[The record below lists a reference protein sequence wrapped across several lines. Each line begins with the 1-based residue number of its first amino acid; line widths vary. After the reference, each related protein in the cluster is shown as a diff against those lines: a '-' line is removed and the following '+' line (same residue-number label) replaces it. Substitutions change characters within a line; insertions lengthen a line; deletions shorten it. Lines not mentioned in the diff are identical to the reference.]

1 MPSGVKDIQLLELK
15 DTISQLNKTIST
27 QNELISSLQKMLEE
41 RNAKDSEKD
50 LLIANLQSQLAYLKN
65 KVFGSTSEIRHDQLD
80 GQLNLFGTPVGDEKP
95 AEVIEPEVI
104 SVKGYTKERKPKATY
119 DDKYNSVR
127 SICKHF
133 FTDIVGLSIKFFCV
147 SLRHMSIGAGII
159 AAVPLQEIDNAPHAQ
174 ASAESHNK
182 GLQSINSG
190 RKELHIASISPGVS
204 PAMKKAAHTG
214 GRLRPL
220 DALSRSALYIGI
232 RIVHIVVVEDV
243 LVLAYGPR
251 IRYVYLV
258 HLTSLVQPRPPAAV
272 NELVEGKGV
281 FLFVGFRRVL
291 VVGVLLQIV
300 LLGIERGQA
309 PELQNALI
317 ARHGSQL
324 AGGHQLPAQPLG
336 VLVVAFRLP
345 TGAAL
350 GLHGDCG
357 LSQPVFGNLLDGGAF
372 PPAQENHAVHVA

>member
-147 SLRHMSIGAGII
+147 SLRHMSITGRVVL
-159 AAVPLQEIDNAPHAQ
+159 AVTFQKVHHAPDTEARAQ
-174 ASAESHNK
+174 GNHK
-182 GLQSINSG
+182 GLQNVNCAVEKFHKSYPPKNVFELLCYIN
-190 RKELHIASISPGVS
+190 L
-204 PAMKKAAHTG
+204 
-214 GRLRPL
+214 
-220 DALSRSALYIGI
+220 
-232 RIVHIVVVEDV
+232 VHIE
-243 LVLAYGPR
+243 
-251 IRYVYLV
+251 
-258 HLTSLVQPRPPAAV
+258 AV
-272 NELVEGKGV
+272 RGLYHGALLLHVPFHVKDIFRVGV
-281 FLFVGFRRVL
+281 GSVPVIRVL
-291 VVGVLLQIV
+291 CQVVLL
-300 LLGIERGQA
+300 R
-309 PELQNALI
+309 
-317 ARHGSQL
+317 
-324 AGGHQLPAQPLG
+324 
-336 VLVVAFRLP
+336 
-345 TGAAL
+345 
-350 GLHGDCG
+350 
-357 LSQPVFGNLLDGGAF
+357 
-372 PPAQENHAVHVA
+372 

>member
-147 SLRHMSIGAGII
+147 SLRHMSICRWVVR
-159 AAVPLQEIDNAPHAQ
+159 AVAFQQIDDPPHSKT
-174 ASAESHNK
+174 SAERNDES
-182 GLQSINSG
+182 LQRIDRRREKRHIPTSYLKY
-190 RKELHIASISPGVS
+190 RK
-204 PAMKKAAHTG
+204 
-214 GRLRPL
+214 
-220 DALSRSALYIGI
+220 
-232 RIVHIVVVEDV
+232 
-243 LVLAYGPR
+243 
-251 IRYVYLV
+251 
-258 HLTSLVQPRPPAAV
+258 
-272 NELVEGKGV
+272 
-281 FLFVGFRRVL
+281 
-291 VVGVLLQIV
+291 
-300 LLGIERGQA
+300 
-309 PELQNALI
+309 
-317 ARHGSQL
+317 
-324 AGGHQLPAQPLG
+324 
-336 VLVVAFRLP
+336 
-345 TGAAL
+345 
-350 GLHGDCG
+350 
-357 LSQPVFGNLLDGGAF
+357 
-372 PPAQENHAVHVA
+372 

>member
-147 SLRHMSIGAGII
+147 SLRHMSIRARVII
-159 AAVPLQEIDNAPHAQ
+159 TITFQKVNHAPHTQ
-174 ASAESHNK
+174 ASAQGNNEDLQGINGRTEKFHN
-182 GLQSINSG
+182 
-190 RKELHIASISPGVS
+190 IASI
-204 PAMKKAAHTG
+204 H
-214 GRLRPL
+214 
-220 DALSRSALYIGI
+220 
-232 RIVHIVVVEDV
+232 
-243 LVLAYGPR
+243 
-251 IRYVYLV
+251 
-258 HLTSLVQPRPPAAV
+258 
-272 NELVEGKGV
+272 
-281 FLFVGFRRVL
+281 
-291 VVGVLLQIV
+291 
-300 LLGIERGQA
+300 
-309 PELQNALI
+309 
-317 ARHGSQL
+317 
-324 AGGHQLPAQPLG
+324 
-336 VLVVAFRLP
+336 
-345 TGAAL
+345 
-350 GLHGDCG
+350 
-357 LSQPVFGNLLDGGAF
+357 
-372 PPAQENHAVHVA
+372 

>member
-147 SLRHMSIGAGII
+147 SLRHMSIIP
-159 AAVPLQEIDNAPHAQ
+159 PLISRRRTRQSWG
-174 ASAESHNK
+174 SA
-182 GLQSINSG
+182 
-190 RKELHIASISPGVS
+190 
-204 PAMKKAAHTG
+204 T
-214 GRLRPL
+214 
-220 DALSRSALYIGI
+220 GI
-232 RIVHIVVVEDV
+232 RSRFLQTE
-243 LVLAYGPR
+243 
-251 IRYVYLV
+251 
-258 HLTSLVQPRPPAAV
+258 AA
-272 NELVEGKGV
+272 
-281 FLFVGFRRVL
+281 
-291 VVGVLLQIV
+291 
-300 LLGIERGQA
+300 
-309 PELQNALI
+309 
-317 ARHGSQL
+317 SM
-324 AGGHQLPAQPLG
+324 
-336 VLVVAFRLP
+336 
-345 TGAAL
+345 
-350 GLHGDCG
+350 
-357 LSQPVFGNLLDGGAF
+357 
-372 PPAQENHAVHVA
+372 

>member
-147 SLRHMSIGAGII
+147 SLRHMSIRAG
-159 AAVPLQEIDNAPHAQ
+159 
-174 ASAESHNK
+174 
-182 GLQSINSG
+182 
-190 RKELHIASISPGVS
+190 
-204 PAMKKAAHTG
+204 
-214 GRLRPL
+214 
-220 DALSRSALYIGI
+220 
-232 RIVHIVVVEDV
+232 VVVAVALEKIDRAPYRKTCTKGDDQRLQYFDCRV
-243 LVLAYGPR
+243 EEFHVFSSSRFDFVVIKNRPNRRLLPR
-251 IRYVYLV
+251 R
-258 HLTSLVQPRPPAAV
+258 
-272 NELVEGKGV
+272 
-281 FLFVGFRRVL
+281 RRVFH
-291 VVGVLLQIV
+291 I
-300 LLGIERGQA
+300 
-309 PELQNALI
+309 
-317 ARHGSQL
+317 
-324 AGGHQLPAQPLG
+324 
-336 VLVVAFRLP
+336 
-345 TGAAL
+345 
-350 GLHGDCG
+350 LHTHHPD
-357 LSQPVFGNLLDGGAF
+357 
-372 PPAQENHAVHVA
+372 

>member
-147 SLRHMSIGAGII
+147 SLRHMSILPRGQR
-159 AAVPLQEIDNAPHAQ
+159 AVPAP
-174 ASAESHNK
+174 SDPE
-182 GLQSINSG
+182 GPG
-190 RKELHIASISPGVS
+190 RLHPSRRTPGGSPERPAALWGSDPDGRHGRTSPG
-204 PAMKKAAHTG
+204 
-214 GRLRPL
+214 
-220 DALSRSALYIGI
+220 
-232 RIVHIVVVEDV
+232 
-243 LVLAYGPR
+243 
-251 IRYVYLV
+251 
-258 HLTSLVQPRPPAAV
+258 
-272 NELVEGKGV
+272 
-281 FLFVGFRRVL
+281 
-291 VVGVLLQIV
+291 
-300 LLGIERGQA
+300 
-309 PELQNALI
+309 
-317 ARHGSQL
+317 
-324 AGGHQLPAQPLG
+324 
-336 VLVVAFRLP
+336 
-345 TGAAL
+345 
-350 GLHGDCG
+350 
-357 LSQPVFGNLLDGGAF
+357 
-372 PPAQENHAVHVA
+372 

>member
-147 SLRHMSIGAGII
+147 SLRHMSISTGVVVSVAFQQVDGSPDAEAGTEGDDEGLENADSRVEKFHICVAGII
-159 AAVPLQEIDNAPHAQ
+159 GCWL
-174 ASAESHNK
+174 
-182 GLQSINSG
+182 
-190 RKELHIASISPGVS
+190 
-204 PAMKKAAHTG
+204 
-214 GRLRPL
+214 
-220 DALSRSALYIGI
+220 
-232 RIVHIVVVEDV
+232 
-243 LVLAYGPR
+243 
-251 IRYVYLV
+251 
-258 HLTSLVQPRPPAAV
+258 
-272 NELVEGKGV
+272 
-281 FLFVGFRRVL
+281 
-291 VVGVLLQIV
+291 
-300 LLGIERGQA
+300 
-309 PELQNALI
+309 
-317 ARHGSQL
+317 
-324 AGGHQLPAQPLG
+324 
-336 VLVVAFRLP
+336 
-345 TGAAL
+345 
-350 GLHGDCG
+350 C
-357 LSQPVFGNLLDGGAF
+357 
-372 PPAQENHAVHVA
+372 

>member
-147 SLRHMSIGAGII
+147 SLRHMSIGAGVVV
-159 AAVPLQEIDNAPHAQ
+159 AVAFHEVDNTPHRET
-174 ASAESHNK
+174 SAEGDNERLENRNCLIDESHRF
-182 GLQSINSG
+182 S
-190 RKELHIASISPGVS
+190 
-204 PAMKKAAHTG
+204 
-214 GRLRPL
+214 
-220 DALSRSALYIGI
+220 
-232 RIVHIVVVEDV
+232 
-243 LVLAYGPR
+243 
-251 IRYVYLV
+251 
-258 HLTSLVQPRPPAAV
+258 SLNR
-272 NELVEGKGV
+272 
-281 FLFVGFRRVL
+281 
-291 VVGVLLQIV
+291 
-300 LLGIERGQA
+300 
-309 PELQNALI
+309 
-317 ARHGSQL
+317 
-324 AGGHQLPAQPLG
+324 
-336 VLVVAFRLP
+336 
-345 TGAAL
+345 
-350 GLHGDCG
+350 
-357 LSQPVFGNLLDGGAF
+357 
-372 PPAQENHAVHVA
+372 

>member
-147 SLRHMSIGAGII
+147 SLRHMSIGTWVVRSI
-159 AAVPLQEIDNAPHAQ
+159 ALQQIDNAPHAKS
-174 ASAESHNK
+174 SAEGYNK
-182 GLQSINSG
+182 SLQSINSG
-190 RKELHIASISPGVS
+190 SEKLHRASFSPGYS
-204 PAMKKAAHTG
+204 
-214 GRLRPL
+214 RP
-220 DALSRSALYIGI
+220 
-232 RIVHIVVVEDV
+232 
-243 LVLAYGPR
+243 
-251 IRYVYLV
+251 
-258 HLTSLVQPRPPAAV
+258 
-272 NELVEGKGV
+272 
-281 FLFVGFRRVL
+281 
-291 VVGVLLQIV
+291 
-300 LLGIERGQA
+300 
-309 PELQNALI
+309 
-317 ARHGSQL
+317 
-324 AGGHQLPAQPLG
+324 
-336 VLVVAFRLP
+336 
-345 TGAAL
+345 
-350 GLHGDCG
+350 
-357 LSQPVFGNLLDGGAF
+357 
-372 PPAQENHAVHVA
+372 

>member
-147 SLRHMSIGAGII
+147 SLRHMSIGCRVILPVTFQQVHA
-159 AAVPLQEIDNAPHAQ
+159 APHTEGT
-174 ASAESHNK
+174 AEADHDS
-182 GLQSINSG
+182 LQSINCAIE
-190 RKELHIASISPGVS
+190 KFHTFTSINSDCDVVLGTKKLPVISSSSVTIRRRPGVIGR
-204 PAMKKAAHTG
+204 PAISARQARKS
-214 GRLRPL
+214 RPML
-220 DALSRSALYIGI
+220 PALCGLP
-232 RIVHIVVVEDV
+232 
-243 LVLAYGPR
+243 L
-251 IRYVYLV
+251 
-258 HLTSLVQPRPPAAV
+258 PPA
-272 NELVEGKGV
+272 L
-281 FLFVGFRRVL
+281 
-291 VVGVLLQIV
+291 
-300 LLGIERGQA
+300 
-309 PELQNALI
+309 
-317 ARHGSQL
+317 
-324 AGGHQLPAQPLG
+324 
-336 VLVVAFRLP
+336 
-345 TGAAL
+345 
-350 GLHGDCG
+350 
-357 LSQPVFGNLLDGGAF
+357 
-372 PPAQENHAVHVA
+372 

>member
-147 SLRHMSIGAGII
+147 SLRHMSIGPRVVITVTFQQFDGSPDSKARAKGNNECLQYINSTVEKI
-159 AAVPLQEIDNAPHAQ
+159 HRAVP
-174 ASAESHNK
+174 
-182 GLQSINSG
+182 
-190 RKELHIASISPGVS
+190 
-204 PAMKKAAHTG
+204 
-214 GRLRPL
+214 PL
-220 DALSRSALYIGI
+220 KMR
-232 RIVHIVVVEDV
+232 
-243 LVLAYGPR
+243 
-251 IRYVYLV
+251 
-258 HLTSLVQPRPPAAV
+258 
-272 NELVEGKGV
+272 
-281 FLFVGFRRVL
+281 
-291 VVGVLLQIV
+291 
-300 LLGIERGQA
+300 
-309 PELQNALI
+309 
-317 ARHGSQL
+317 
-324 AGGHQLPAQPLG
+324 
-336 VLVVAFRLP
+336 
-345 TGAAL
+345 
-350 GLHGDCG
+350 
-357 LSQPVFGNLLDGGAF
+357 
-372 PPAQENHAVHVA
+372 

>member
-147 SLRHMSIGAGII
+147 SLRHMSICTWVVV
-159 AAVPLQEIDNAPHAQ
+159 AVAFHEVHDTPHRKTSTESDNKNF
-174 ASAESHNK
+174 EN
-182 GLQSINSG
+182 INC
-190 RKELHIASISPGVS
+190 
-204 PAMKKAAHTG
+204 
-214 GRLRPL
+214 
-220 DALSRSALYIGI
+220 RSDK
-232 RIVHIVVVEDV
+232 RHIV
-243 LVLAYGPR
+243 L
-251 IRYVYLV
+251 
-258 HLTSLVQPRPPAAV
+258 PPI
-272 NELVEGKGV
+272 
-281 FLFVGFRRVL
+281 F
-291 VVGVLLQIV
+291 
-300 LLGIERGQA
+300 
-309 PELQNALI
+309 
-317 ARHGSQL
+317 
-324 AGGHQLPAQPLG
+324 
-336 VLVVAFRLP
+336 
-345 TGAAL
+345 
-350 GLHGDCG
+350 
-357 LSQPVFGNLLDGGAF
+357 
-372 PPAQENHAVHVA
+372 